1 MTWTGAFSDAAR
13 SAGSRLLDSLL
24 PPQCISCEAPVDTQG
39 SLCPVCW
46 SKVRFIE
53 RPLCA
58 ACGIPFEFDQGDDAL
73 CGACVAEPPAYN
85 RARSVMVYDARSR
98 DLILRFKH
106 ADRTDAAPTF
116 AKWMTRAGQ
125 DLVRGADLVV
135 PVPLHRA
142 RLLKR
147 RYNQAA
153 LLSNGIADL
162 LAVERQPA
170 LLARVR
176 NTPSQGGR
184 SRTARISNVTGAFQV
199 REKFRGM
206 VEGRSIL
213 LVDDVMTTG
222 ATVEACAKSLT
233 KSGAHQIDVLTL
245 ARVVRASA
253 GAI

>member
-1 MTWTGAFSDAAR
+1 
-13 SAGSRLLDSLL
+13 
-24 PPQCISCEAPVDTQG
+24 
-39 SLCPVCW
+39 
-46 SKVRFIE
+46 VRFID
-53 RPLCA
+53 RPFCA

-73 CGACVAEPPAYN
+73 CGACIAYPPAYD

-106 ADRTDAAPTF
+106 ADRTDSAPTF
-116 AKWMTRAGQ
+116 AKWMARSGR
-125 DLVRGADLVV
+125 DLVGDADLVV

-153 LLSNGIADL
+153 LLSNAIAEFSG
-162 LAVERQPA
+162 LARQPA

-199 REKFRGM
+199 REKFWAL
-206 VEGRSIL
+206 VEGRSVL

-222 ATVEACAKSLT
+222 ATVEACAKSLA
-233 KSGAHQIDVLTL
+233 KSGAHQINVLTL